1 MVGELLLWVPRRTSN
16 PFFWNYLLLEFFG
29 LPFVKFKQKG
39 ELLEAYF
46 TYHVIQGKVEKPT
59 QGRYKLGCS
68 IDVYPPRS

>member
-1 MVGELLLWVPRRTSN
+1 MGTKENIKSLLLEL
-16 PFFWNYLLLEFFG
+16 LLLEFFG